1 MHITIYS
8 KPNCPQCAATKR
20 AFDRL
25 GAPYTVGD
33 ITTDPVAL
41 ATLQEAGSRQAPVVF
56 GDSDFWTG
64 YRPDRIRDVA
74 RRLQT
79 VSSASGVLA

>member
-25 GAPYTVGD
+25 GAPYTVYD
-33 ITTDPVAL
+33 KKFFKCTYNY
-41 ATLQEAGSRQAPVVF
+41 
-56 GDSDFWTG
+56 G
-64 YRPDRIRDVA
+64 Y
-74 RRLQT
+74 
-79 VSSASGVLA
+79 GEK